1 MKKIALGIA
10 LVMLLTMVFG
20 VFASAVDVES
30 GKAVA
35 TLELFGL
42 TEKDGNVTY
51 TGTETGGYPDDE
63 FGVAIRITTGNADFC
78 YYKFT
83 LTWDPTAIEYVECA
97 DVSVGDL
104 LGVRTSDEK
113 NLLSG
118 TSTLN
123 DKDAAEGSF
132 TLNRVNGTN
141 FATGT
146 PRAPVPTYDS
156 ICAYVYFKP
165 VSDKAANT
173 TINFTYTEVKNA
185 TPALVESEGKSLTF
199 KLNGG
204 AVERTEPLESL
215 GAQVNPAKKAIRFGA
230 NFYNLKGKAAVED
243 LGMIVV
249 SAYRLGDDTLD
260 LDLDNEYVVKVQT
273 RGILNYVDGQKFEDY
288 DYVNFVASITD
299 IPENHFEDNIVA
311 RPYVVY
317 ADKEVA
323 YSEVMVKNYAEVLAE
338 NDN

>member
-20 VFASAVDVES
+20 VFASAVDVED

-42 TEKDGNVTY
+42 TEEDGNVTY

-63 FGVAIRITTGNADFC
+63 FGVAIRLTTGNAGFC

-97 DVSVGDL
+97 DIKEGDYL
-104 LGVRTSDEK
+104 AIRTDDA
-113 NLLSG
+113 LLSG
-118 TSTLN
+118 TFTLN

-132 TLNRVNGTN
+132 TLNRVNATN
-141 FATGT
+141 FATGGRT
-146 PRAPVPTYDS
+146 PAPIYDA

-185 TPALVESEGKSLTF
+185 TPATIESEGKSITF

-204 AVERTEPLESL
+204 ATERTEPLESL
-215 GAQVNPAKKAIRFGA
+215 GAQVNPSKKAIRFGA

-243 LGMIVV
+243 LGMLVV
-249 SAYRLGDDTLD
+249 SDFRLNGGDLD
-260 LDLDNEYVVKVQT
+260 LDLVNEYVVKIQA
-273 RGILNYVDGQKFEDY
+273 RGILNYVEGQKLEDY

-299 IPENHFEDNIVA
+299 IPDNHLEDDIVA

-317 ADKEVA
+317 ADEEVA
-323 YSEVMVKNYAEVLAE
+323 YSEVIVKNYAEVLAE